1 MKVSTE
7 GPGPPITYHD
17 YVLLPQDRNRYEV
30 LDGELYMTP
39 SPTYL
44 HQWVVMALAAAL
56 HDHAS
61 QHGLGA
67 VLTAPIDVVLS
78 ETTIVQPDILFI
90 GAARVPAATAKNITT
105 VPELIVEVVF
115 PSSAEQDR
123 VDKMRAYARHGV
135 PHYWIAD
142 PDAKV
147 LEMYA
152 LSGGDYAL
160 AAEFRGDVTGSSPLF
175 PGLAIPLARLWL

>member
-7 GPGPPITYHD
+7 RPGPPITYHE

-56 HDHAS
+56 HDHTS

-90 GAARVPAATAKNITT
+90 RASRVPAATAKNITT

-142 PDAKV
+142 PEART

-152 LSGGDYAL
+152 LSNAGFELTAHFASDAT
-160 AAEFRGDVTGSSPLF
+160 ATSPLF
-175 PGLAIPLARLWL
+175 PGLVIPLSRFWL

>member
-1 MKVSTE
+1 MIDFRSLGVADGPNRSTMKVSTE
-7 GPGPPITYHD
+7 PASLPITYHE

-30 LDGELYMTP
+30 LDGELYVTP

-56 HDHAS
+56 HDHAT

-90 GAARVPAATAKNITT
+90 RASRAPAAPAKNLTA
-105 VPELIVEVVF
+105 VPDL
-115 PSSAEQDR
+115 
-123 VDKMRAYARHGV
+123 
-135 PHYWIAD
+135 
-142 PDAKV
+142 
-147 LEMYA
+147 
-152 LSGGDYAL
+152 
-160 AAEFRGDVTGSSPLF
+160 
-175 PGLAIPLARLWL
+175 